1 MKSSLLIFSV
11 VVQLINVELKLS
23 SLVLDEGHQL
33 VDDVGSHGLELCI
46 HFIKIITFERK
57 FEVLIIFLMGD

>member
-1 MKSSLLIFSV
+1 MKSSLLILSV
-11 VVQLINVELKLS
+11 VVRLINVELKLS

-46 HFIKIITFERK
+46 HFIK
-57 FEVLIIFLMGD
+57 